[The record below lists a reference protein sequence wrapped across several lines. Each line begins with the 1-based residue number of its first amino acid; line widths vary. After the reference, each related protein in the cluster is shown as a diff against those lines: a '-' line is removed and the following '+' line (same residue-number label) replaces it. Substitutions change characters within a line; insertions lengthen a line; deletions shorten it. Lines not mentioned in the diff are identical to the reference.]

1 MIQAIDLIS
10 RDGKILWDCGLNV
23 PPGEE
28 GKIIFDK
35 KKTWNQE
42 EVCFLFVQVR
52 SCRKC
57 PTFQTRR
64 TFELI
69 GFGTL
74 AGRRETL
81 SLSCKIVR
89 LSDLILCSGFNFH
102 PEIIMPDI
110 PTETSLQSAKICSSV
125 SAGLCYRKTSS
136 WRTWPKDQTNLP

>member
-1 MIQAIDLIS
+1 MYH
-10 RDGKILWDCGLNV
+10 
-23 PPGEE
+23 
-28 GKIIFDK
+28 
-35 KKTWNQE
+35 
-42 EVCFLFVQVR
+42 FLFVQVR

-89 LSDLILCSGFNFH
+89 FNPIMFWLQFPSCDHHARYSNWKKLAIGKDLFICVRRTVLSEDFKL
-102 PEIIMPDI
+102 
-110 PTETSLQSAKICSSV
+110 
-125 SAGLCYRKTSS
+125 
-136 WRTWPKDQTNLP
+136 TNLTKRPNEPPVTVNKDLFPWAYTKFRDQVLIIALVTTMLMMTMMMMMMSWWQ

>member
-28 GKIIFDK
+28 GEIIFDK
-35 KKTWNQE
+35 KKHE
-42 EVCFLFVQVR
+42 IRKRYAFLFVQVR

-89 LSDLILCSGFNFH
+89 LSDLKEGDIEL
-102 PEIIMPDI
+102 IMLDYQI
-110 PTETSLQSAKICSSV
+110 
-125 SAGLCYRKTSS
+125 
-136 WRTWPKDQTNLP
+136 

>member
-1 MIQAIDLIS
+1 MIQATDLIS

-28 GKIIFDK
+28 GEIIFDK
-35 KKTWNQE
+35 KNMKSGRGT
-42 EVCFLFVQVR
+42 LFFFQVQ

-110 PTETSLQSAKICSSV
+110 PTETSLQSAKICSSL

-136 WRTWPKDQTNLP
+136 